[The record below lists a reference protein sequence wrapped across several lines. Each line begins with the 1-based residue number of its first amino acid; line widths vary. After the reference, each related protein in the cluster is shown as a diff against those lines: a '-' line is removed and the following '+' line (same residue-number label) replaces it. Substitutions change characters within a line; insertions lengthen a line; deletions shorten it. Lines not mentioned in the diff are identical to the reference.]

1 MTDER
6 FEPTDDEAVGDV
18 ETGDPTSSTGGTGT
32 ERGEHVGRVAGVDPG
47 YAGETGAERR
57 AQAGADEDRDGPAPV

>member
-6 FEPTDDEAVGDV
+6 YEPTGSDD
-18 ETGDPTSSTGGTGT
+18 ETGDPTSTTGATGT
-32 ERGEHVGRVAGVDPG
+32 ERGEHVGRLAGADPG

-57 AQAGADEDRDGPAPV
+57 AEAADGGGGAASG

>member
-6 FEPTDDEAVGDV
+6 FEPTGDDI
-18 ETGDPTSSTGGTGT
+18 ETGDPTSTTGATGT
-32 ERGEHVGRVAGVDPG
+32 ERGEHVGRVSGADPG

-57 AQAGADEDRDGPAPV
+57 AETEDAGEPDPH